1 MNITTIPTNA
11 AATRS
16 RSTSP
21 MGLPKPVRQPSNSD
35 IELDSSAETGYD
47 SMHHRRTETPL
58 SGSPVSPKSVS
69 DVMEEEA
76 SVDPEDESYQSDS
89 TEVTSNQYKLRPP
102 AAEIRGALS
111 ISSAESSVMSDRWKN
126 GSCHSCIKSSSSLPS
141 KTVRTSPSRRSCD
154 GSTTSSTKSGKS
166 NTSSIR
172 RRKKKDASPKN
183 IRSRSGSSAD
193 CSKQHLSRVSFHE
206 EIAVEVTPV
215 AGNGDQDE
223 EDFDGQSQFD
233 LKSKPGFI
241 GFIKEE
247 EIGGF
252 ELLEEHDDDDCLSS
266 GEKSGKACQS
276 TCTGSSSSSSTTVLT
291 KDRVRAFM
299 KDYYEDF
306 DSIFRHGKSSHAI
319 WSEFFKQ
326 YYTDEILWVRP
337 TSNTLRGPELA
348 DHFAEDI
355 EGVRM
360 QMVSIDSIQIMAG
373 GLAAVVVYT
382 ADQEFFY
389 KGTPVADRAVMSTM
403 MHVVNGREIQIGHEH
418 RCAGKPIPK
427 NTRWN

>member
-1 MNITTIPTNA
+1 MNVTTTA
-11 AATRS
+11 AVSAATS
-16 RSTSP
+16 SSSP

-35 IELDSSAETGYD
+35 LELDSSAETGHD
-47 SMHHRRTETPL
+47 SVPHFRTETPM

-69 DVMEEEA
+69 DVMEGEEGA
-76 SVDPEDESYQSDS
+76 VDPGDESYQSDS
-89 TEVTSNQYKLRPP
+89 TEVTSNQYKLSPT
-102 AAEIRGALS
+102 AAKSRGALS
-111 ISSAESSVMSDRWKN
+111 ISSNESSVVSDRWKN
-126 GSCHSCIKSSSSLPS
+126 GSSHSFIKSSSLH
-141 KTVRTSPSRRSCD
+141 TARTACTSRSRRSCD

-166 NTSSIR
+166 NTSSVR
-172 RRKKKDASPKN
+172 RRKKDASQKKS
-183 IRSRSGSSAD
+183 RSRSGSSAD
-193 CSKQHLSRVSFHE
+193 CSKQHLSKVSFQD
-206 EIAVEVTPV
+206 EISLEVTPV
-215 AGNGDQDE
+215 ADDDD
-223 EDFDGQSQFD
+223 DFDGQSQFD

-252 ELLEEHDDDDCLSS
+252 ELLEDNDDEDCLSS
-266 GEKSGKACQS
+266 GEKSGKACHS
-276 TCTGSSSSSSTTVLT
+276 TCTGSSSSSTTILT

-326 YYTDEILWVRP
+326 YYTEEILWVRS
-337 TSNTLRGPELA
+337 TSNTLRGPELVE
-348 DHFAEDI
+348 HFAEDI

-373 GLAAVVVYT
+373 GLAAVVLYT

-389 KGTPVADRAVMSTM
+389 KGTPVADRAVMSIM
-403 MHVVNGREIQIGHEH
+403 MHVVNGRDIKIGHEH